1 MFLFNEKYNY
11 EEVYQDRKKYIVS
24 IPNKNNSVL
33 FSVYLATRVVFTALI
48 RNSSTISIAIIKIQ
62 TNRKEIPIVAYNFV
76 LHLKYKQDMKPTV

>member
-62 TNRKEIPIVAYNFV
+62 TNKKEIPRVSYNFV
-76 LHLKYKQDMKPTV
+76 LYLKYKQDMKPTV